1 MMAGRS
7 RRQCPAERVKRST
20 TPSGVCS
27 TSSEGANM
35 PRLAGS
41 SIPLLPPI
49 TYSIE
54 EGFRVSY
61 DAFLTS
67 LQGEE
72 GQ

>member
-1 MMAGRS
+1 
-7 RRQCPAERVKRST
+7 
-20 TPSGVCS
+20 
-27 TSSEGANM
+27 M

-67 LQGEE
+67 LPPCANNL
-72 GQ
+72 